1 MGVKISWTGWR
12 RESLSIPWLLIS
24 LSGSLTCG
32 YSDDLVCTE
41 NWKITRSHFRLAA
54 FTRWLHTQH
63 VIYEAGWAQTIGGK
77 RAADQCMGKTHF
89 IANGLFAVT
98 QTQTQCQAQPLRPV
112 STAVSPCQL
121 PVPRLSLYVCH
132 LYIKR
137 LKIQL
142 ETSNC
147 FLTRFK
153 TNQSITGTCPIFVS
167 VNNLNISGLQMNCY
181 LLIHHQSQSLTSF
194 KYNCTPQMLLSK
206 TQYSLLSFQWPNC
219 LQWAKPV
226 AI

>member
-12 RESLSIPWLLIS
+12 RESLSIPWLLVS

-32 YSDDLVCTE
+32 HSDDLVCTV

-77 RAADQCMGKTHF
+77 RAADQCMGETHF

-112 STAVSPCQL
+112 STTLSAPSSPFVSLCL
-121 PVPRLSLYVCH
+121 SSLYQET
-132 LYIKR
+132 KNTAGD
-137 LKIQL
+137 LKLFPNSVQDKSINHWDM
-142 ETSNC
+142 SNLC
-147 FLTRFK
+147 E
-153 TNQSITGTCPIFVS
+153 C
-167 VNNLNISGLQMNCY
+167 
-181 LLIHHQSQSLTSF
+181 
-194 KYNCTPQMLLSK
+194 
-206 TQYSLLSFQWPNC
+206 
-219 LQWAKPV
+219 
-226 AI
+226 